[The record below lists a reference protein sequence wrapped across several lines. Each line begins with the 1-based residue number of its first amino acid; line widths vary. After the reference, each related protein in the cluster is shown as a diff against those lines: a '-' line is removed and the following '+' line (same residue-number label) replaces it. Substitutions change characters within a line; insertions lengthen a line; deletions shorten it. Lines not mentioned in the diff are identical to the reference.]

1 VQHSAQ
7 TNTRKQKFAAITSSR
22 SPKNND
28 LKPLL
33 NSKLEQESDFM
44 QKFPTEDQRQK
55 QKKPTANVIVSLVED
70 DFNNDVSRIPFQIDN
85 NCCEK
90 SAISIQFDMDSQNV
104 SSHNISSS
112 HRPKTPEKNTN
123 SNHGIDANY
132 LSPIL
137 NSNVITEEESK
148 NMTSISQIGFDYEN
162 LMKMK
167 EEYIF
172 VFCTIRNFLY
182 ML

>member
-1 VQHSAQ
+1 
-7 TNTRKQKFAAITSSR
+7 
-22 SPKNND
+22 
-28 LKPLL
+28 
-33 NSKLEQESDFM
+33 M

-55 QKKPTANVIVSLVED
+55 QKKPTANVIVSLVEE

-104 SSHNISSS
+104 SSHNISGN
-112 HRPKTPEKNTN
+112 RPKTPEK
-123 SNHGIDANY
+123 SNNNNNGIDANY

-137 NSNVITEEESK
+137 NSNQITEEESK
-148 NMTSISQIGFDYEN
+148 NMTSMSQIGFDYEN

-172 VFCTIRNFLY
+172 VFCKNVYLLY
-182 ML
+182 TVQVDSMRDS